1 MPSGGRQRRT
11 SSARSAKPS
20 TVARAAGTPPPPAGA
35 ADPWVEVQDKASGKA
50 YWWNQETDQVT
61 ALGAPKPV
69 AGTVAAA
76 EPPAGGG
83 LGRVVAEGFAF
94 GIGSSIARMAIGSIF
109 GDSAAD
115 AVLGGEDDVGGG
127 GDEGGSGD
135 GTNEWGDEDQ
145 WDENKPL

>member
-1 MPSGGRQRRT
+1 
-11 SSARSAKPS
+11 
-20 TVARAAGTPPPPAGA
+20 
-35 ADPWVEVQDKASGKA
+35 
-50 YWWNQETDQVT
+50 
-61 ALGAPKPV
+61 
-69 AGTVAAA
+69 VAAA

-115 AVLGGEDDVGGG
+115 AVLGGEDDVGG
-127 GDEGGSGD
+127 D